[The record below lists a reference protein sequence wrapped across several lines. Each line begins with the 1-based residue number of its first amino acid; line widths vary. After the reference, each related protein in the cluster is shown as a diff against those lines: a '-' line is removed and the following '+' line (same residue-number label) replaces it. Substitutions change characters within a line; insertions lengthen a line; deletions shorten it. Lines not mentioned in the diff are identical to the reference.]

1 LTELAAR
8 VILRF
13 GQDRAFRASVDARF
27 ELSQKGRTAMQRFF
41 DGTLLLVSTIAVVTA
56 CGGGGKNDNGGS
68 GGGTSTGSGG
78 SSTNSNG
85 GSSTTAG
92 NPGNGGMTASNG
104 GGSSTSGGATTNS
117 GGASTSSGGTSTT
130 SGGATSDGAG
140 GSSAGAPAKGG
151 GTSTGGTASGGSGG
165 GATTSEA
172 VLERNNGPTREG
184 HFKQAALTKAAA
196 GKMSSDTEFKSTLVA
211 KGETSSD
218 MRGSPLYMSNGPG
231 GKAAYFAATTNNDVF
246 AIDAATGAE
255 LWVKNIGSSPTGNA
269 PSGAK
274 GCGDIHPLG
283 IISTPVIDAA
293 KRTIYTVGAIG
304 TNSISTF
311 ELHAIGIDDGMEK
324 AGYPIDLSTI
334 PSDKMVNVYNH
345 NQRGAL
351 TLVNGI
357 VYVPFG
363 GHVGDC
369 GTYKGRVIAVDTN
382 DPTKRG
388 AWAARGAGEA
398 IWAPGGLASD
408 GNGVLAI
415 TGNFVPFGN
424 HAASRDATDSEEVL
438 RLTGLAQFTRNNQNS
453 YYATD
458 WQNMDDVDADFG
470 TMNPLVLNVPG
481 STPSALIAAIAKD
494 GRIHLLDAANLGG
507 ADGHTPL
514 QNFKVANASNS
525 MAIHT
530 VPATYKTATGTY
542 IVLSTDTGAMCPTGQ
557 PSGKVVMGVAVT
569 PGAPPTL
576 KVSWCAALT
585 GTVTAPIATTTDG
598 TNDALVWY
606 ISNNKL
612 TAVDGDTGAVV
623 YTSADSCSGV
633 QKWTSPIAANGHIV
647 VGAKDKLCSWS
658 PH

>member
-1 LTELAAR
+1 
-8 VILRF
+8 
-13 GQDRAFRASVDARF
+13 
-27 ELSQKGRTAMQRFF
+27 MQRFF

-172 VLERNNGPTREG
+172 VLERNNSPTRDG
-184 HFKQAALTKAAA
+184 HFKQPTLTKAAV
-196 GKMSSDTEFKSTLVA
+196 GKMAADTDFKASIANKDEPT
-211 KGETSSD
+211 KSD
-218 MRGSPLYMSNGPG
+218 MWASPLYMSNGPG
-231 GKAAYFAATTNNDVF
+231 GKAAYFAVTTKNDVF

-255 LWVKNIGSSPTGNA
+255 LWVKNIGSSPSANQ
-269 PSGAK
+269 PSTENDK
-274 GCGDIHPLG
+274 CGSIHPLG

-293 KRTIYTVGAIG
+293 KRTLYTVGAIG
-304 TNSISTF
+304 TTSISTF

-334 PSDKMVNVYNH
+334 PADKLAKVYHH

-351 TLVNGI
+351 TMVNGVI
-357 VYVPFG
+357 YIPFG

-369 GTYKGRVIAVDTN
+369 GAYHGRVIAVDTN
-382 DPTKRG
+382 DTTKRG
-388 AWAARGAGEA
+388 AWQTRGARGEA
-398 IWAPGGLASD
+398 IWAPGGLSSD
-408 GNGVLAI
+408 GNGVFAI
-415 TGNFVPFGN
+415 TGNLLGN
-424 HAASRDATDSEEVL
+424 QTSRDQVDSEEVV
-438 RLTGLAQFTRNNQNS
+438 RLTGLATFTRNNQNL
-453 YYATD
+453 YYASD
-458 WQNMDDVDADFG
+458 WQNMDDTDADFG
-470 TMNPLVLNVPG
+470 TMNALVFSVPG
-481 STPSALIAAIAKD
+481 STPSKLVAALSKD

-507 ADGHTPL
+507 ADGKTPL

-530 VPATYKTATGTY
+530 VPATYTTATGSY
-542 IVLSTDTGAMCPTGQ
+542 IAFSTDTGAMCPTGQ
-557 PSGKVVMGVAVT
+557 PSGKVIMGVAVT

-576 KVSWCAALT
+576 KVAWCAALA
-585 GTVTAPIATTTDG
+585 GAVTSPIATTTNG
-598 TNDALVWY
+598 SADAVVWFM
-606 ISNNKL
+606 SNGKL
-612 TAVDGDTGAVV
+612 TAVDGDTGAVL
-623 YTSADSCSGV
+623 YTSADSCSNV
-633 QKWTSPIAANGHIV
+633 QRWTSPIAANGHIV